1 MRNLFL
7 IIFGLLTFSGFSQ
20 DYLLADEN
28 SDKTMIADF
37 IEKSIA
43 EKKLKKNPVIVVNER
58 VLKDNELDKLNF
70 YKSDILEFSL
80 VAMDNSQM
88 VDIYGEQSLNGVLLI
103 ETKPFQEKSA
113 KSISDS
119 KVLFLLNGKQINQ
132 EDLEKINPDKI
143 ESVEVI
149 KDKEEI
155 AKYTTDNY
163 DGVVK
168 INLKTK
174 E

>member
-7 IIFGLLTFSGFSQ
+7 IILGLLNFNGFAQ

-28 SDKTMIADF
+28 SNKNMIANF

-58 VLKDNELDKLNF
+58 VLKNDQLDRFNF
-70 YKSDILEFSL
+70 YKSDILEFRL
-80 VAMDNSQM
+80 IAMDNTEM
-88 VDIYGEQSLNGVLLI
+88 KEIYGEQSLNGVILI
-103 ETKPFQEKSA
+103 ETKPFQERDV

-119 KVLFLLNGKQINQ
+119 KILYLLNGKTITHD
-132 EDLEKINPDKI
+132 ELIKINPDKI

-149 KDKEEI
+149 KDKKEI
-155 AKYTTDNY
+155 AKYTTEEY
-163 DGVVK
+163 EGVLVIK
-168 INLKTK
+168 LKKT
-174 E
+174 